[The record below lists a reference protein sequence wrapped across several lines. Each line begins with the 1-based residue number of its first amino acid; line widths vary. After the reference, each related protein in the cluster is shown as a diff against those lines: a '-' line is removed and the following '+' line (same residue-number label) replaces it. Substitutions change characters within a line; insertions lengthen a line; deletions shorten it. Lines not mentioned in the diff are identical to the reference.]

1 MQNKFFKLFLKA
13 SGIVFLLLVVA
24 LAVHI
29 YIVTRPKPLDKT
41 QLAIA
46 RIDFKQSISPKDSL
60 SITEWLYQQ
69 KGVQYVLCNPT
80 SSITVFGFYPAQI
93 NANDVVTSLTKT
105 LHYQA
110 QRHIPT
116 TEELNSG
123 CPIIVATT
131 GAQLYNYLKSR
142 LN

>member
-1 MQNKFFKLFLKA
+1 MQNKYFKLFLKT

-60 SITEWLYQQ
+60 SITQWLYQQ

-116 TEELNSG
+116 VEELNSG

-131 GAQLYNYLKSR
+131 GAKLYNYLKSR